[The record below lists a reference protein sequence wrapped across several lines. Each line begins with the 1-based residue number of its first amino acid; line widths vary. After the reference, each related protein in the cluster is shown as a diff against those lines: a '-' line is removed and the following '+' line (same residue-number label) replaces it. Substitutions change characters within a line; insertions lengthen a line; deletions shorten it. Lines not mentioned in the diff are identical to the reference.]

1 MQILIVDD
9 NKTNLVLLSALSKS
23 VSGNT
28 AVTFDHPQLAL
39 DWCELNTPDLVLVD
53 YVMPLISGHEF
64 IQRFRALPD
73 RDDVPIIMITSESQ
87 REVRQTALA
96 LGATE
101 FLTKPVDSIEFKIR
115 VRNLLALRAA
125 QNKLKNRNQWLAEEV
140 QRTTCEILDRERELV
155 LRLARAAECRDPE
168 TGSHIARMAS
178 YAVVIAEQLG
188 CDAAFV
194 DLLAQAAPMHD
205 IGKLG
210 IPDYILLK
218 PGRLDADELVIMRR
232 HAEIGSRILADSLS
246 PLIRLAANI
255 AHYHHEQFN
264 GEGYPAGLKGLEI
277 PLECRI
283 VAVADVFD
291 ALTSSRPYKRPWGTA
306 KARQFIIDGRG
317 QHFCPECCDAFLQAW
332 ERVLEVRRRFPDEDG
347 NFDLDEQL

>member
-9 NKTNLVLLSALSKS
+9 NKTNLVLLSALSQS
-23 VSGNT
+23 VSGSA
-28 AVTFDHPQLAL
+28 AVTFDHPLAAL
-39 DWCELNTPDLVLVD
+39 EWSLGATPDLVLVD
-53 YVMPLISGHEF
+53 YVMPDISGHEF

-73 RDDVPIIMITSESQ
+73 KEDVPIVMITSEDQ
-87 REVRQTALA
+87 RRVRQRALE

-101 FLTKPVDSIEFKIR
+101 FLAKPVDSIEFKIR
-115 VRNLLALRAA
+115 VRNLLALREA

-140 QRTTCEILDRERELV
+140 QRTTSEILERERELV

-178 YAVVIAEQLG
+178 YAVLIARQLG
-188 CDAAFV
+188 CDQGFI
-194 DLLAQAAPMHD
+194 DLLALTAPMHD

-218 PGRLDADELVIMRR
+218 PGRLDPDELVIMRR
-232 HAEIGSRILADSLS
+232 HAEIGARILADSLS
-246 PLIRLAANI
+246 PLIRMASSI
-255 AHYHHEQFN
+255 AHYHHEQYN
-264 GEGYPAGLKGLEI
+264 GEGYPAGLRGEEI

-291 ALTSSRPYKRPWGTA
+291 ALTSSRPYKRAWGIA
-306 KARQFIIDGRG
+306 EARQFIIDGKG
-317 QHFCPECCDAFLQAW
+317 KHFCPVCCDAFLQAW
-332 ERVLEVRRRFPDEDG
+332 DQVLEIHQRYPDAEG
-347 NFDLDEQL
+347 NFDLDEQV